1 MQYTNATPEKVSH
14 IFIKFTE
21 RDEKAFSFFYKYFI
35 NDLYAYGRSLG
46 TEETYVMDAVQD
58 IFLKIFFD
66 QPHFKS
72 VEHFKFFLLKSLKN
86 RLYDLYK
93 SKSFSKTENLNED
106 VLTFSIQTTV
116 LDEIIEEE
124 DRLLI
129 EQKIEKLLSIL
140 SPLQKEALYLRYMQ
154 DLEYAE
160 ISELMNKSEV
170 SVRKLV
176 SQAIIKIRKEN
187 KVLPMLV
194 FIVLLWAKFKF

>member
-1 MQYTNATPEKVSH
+1 M
-14 IFIKFTE
+14 
-21 RDEKAFSFFYKYFI
+21 
-35 NDLYAYGRSLG
+35 
-46 TEETYVMDAVQD
+46 
-58 IFLKIFFD
+58 
-66 QPHFKS
+66 
-72 VEHFKFFLLKSLKN
+72 KN

-160 ISELMNKSEV
+160 ISELMDKSEV

-194 FIVLLWAKFKF
+194 FIELLCT